1 MELFFHSFFQ
11 TKYPYCVS
19 KSQFDFS
26 AASVQNSASQGKEF
40 FKQNVNNRRIAFEEI
55 LDVENNV
62 ELDQ

>member
-26 AASVQNSASQGKEF
+26 AASIQNSASSGKNF
-40 FKQNVNNRRIAFEEI
+40 FDHSNNSRIAFEEI
-55 LDVENNV
+55 LDVENTV